1 MGLACG
7 DRDSILFLGKRT
19 MRQKAVDMKVGP
31 ADVRSYSRK
40 GLGGREVPGYEG
52 ILIGGKVLG

>member
-1 MGLACG
+1 
-7 DRDSILFLGKRT
+7 